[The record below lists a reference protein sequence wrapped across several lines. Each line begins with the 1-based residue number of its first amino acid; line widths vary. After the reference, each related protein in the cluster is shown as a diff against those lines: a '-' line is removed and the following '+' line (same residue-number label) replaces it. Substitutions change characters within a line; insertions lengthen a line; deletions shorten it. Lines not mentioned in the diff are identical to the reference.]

1 MTVLMKLN
9 FKNRFPFADASRCCA
24 WRRLRLKVAKLCCPA
39 VVVLGIGLLG
49 GCCSTH
55 PTVHAIPNFAVVN
68 GETKVYRGGEPT
80 TGEAWAYLKS
90 LGVRT
95 VVKLN
100 EESESKDAGAEVIGL
115 RVVRLPIST
124 VEQTIG
130 SPKLDTIRS
139 AVDEMSRGAVF
150 VHCGSDSRSNPH
162 SFAAKT
168 HSQGG
173 QDRTGL
179 VVATYRVWVQRWTKE
194 DAHTEMISFGFH
206 PMLPGLANF
215 WRDEVK

>member
-1 MTVLMKLN
+1 MKPSV
-9 FKNRFPFADASRCCA
+9 KNRFPFTDTSRSCF
-24 WRRLRLKVAKLCCPA
+24 WRRLRLKLAKLCCPA
-39 VVVLGIGLLG
+39 VVGLANGLLG

-55 PTVHAIPNFAVVN
+55 PTVHTIPNFAVVN
-68 GETKVYRGGEPT
+68 GETKVYRGGEPV

-100 EESESKDAGAEVIGL
+100 EESESKDTGAAVIGL

-130 SPKLDTIRS
+130 SPNVATIRR
-139 AVDEMSRGAVF
+139 AVDEMSHGAVF
-150 VHCGSDSRSNPH
+150 VHCGSNSRSNPH

-179 VVATYRVWVQRWTKE
+179 VVATYRVWVQRWTKQ
-194 DAHTEMISFGFH
+194 DAHAEMMSFGFH